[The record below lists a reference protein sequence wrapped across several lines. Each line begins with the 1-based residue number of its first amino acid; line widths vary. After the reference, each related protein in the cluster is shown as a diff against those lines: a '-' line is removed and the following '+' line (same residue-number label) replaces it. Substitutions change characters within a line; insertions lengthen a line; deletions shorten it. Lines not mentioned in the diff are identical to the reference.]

1 MLNVRVSEKRKVEL
15 NHVFGE
21 ANNSVEENIF
31 SPLSFLFATNQ
42 KSNAEKQI
50 ATRLCLTKKAN
61 QNKNTG
67 VLSFPAKKAEDKKIS
82 FFTFAKRSPN
92 TLDLAEGEPDQTENF

>member
-1 MLNVRVSEKRKVEL
+1 M

-82 FFTFAKRSPN
+82 FFAFAKRSPN
-92 TLDLAEGEPDQTENF
+92 TLDLAEGEPDPTENF